1 MGRYLRV
8 MLRLCWLIPLAVV
21 LWTVGYFVRKQEED
35 QDEDTHDIVEVAPE
49 ENTDDGSRDA
59 RRVFFDMSPLD
70 RVKKVD
76 EWHHREAALVV
87 PKEPIEEWAARRRVQ
102 RMQGAG

>member
-1 MGRYLRV
+1 MGRYLCIAC
-8 MLRLCWLIPLAVV
+8 RLCWLIPLAAL
-21 LWTVGYFVRKQEED
+21 LWTVGYFVRKREED

-49 ENTDDGSRDA
+49 ENTDDGGRDA

-76 EWHHREAALVV
+76 EWHNLQASLVQ
-87 PKEPIEEWAARRRVQ
+87 PAEPVEEWAAKRRISR
-102 RMQGAG
+102 GAQ